1 MAEVH
6 DHYGCSDTAET
17 GGRLGWLLMGPLEH
31 LQKGNDVFMSLNT
44 QIKS

>member
-6 DHYGCSDTAET
+6 DHYGSSDTAET
-17 GGRLGWLLMGPLEH
+17 GGRMERLLMGPLEH
-31 LQKGNDVFMSLNT
+31 LQKGNDMFMSLNT